1 MTQARGGLC
10 SHLMTAPS
18 IFFMNPFNNFGI
30 AKRLYAVSFLLIAAL
45 VGLAFV
51 AWMQLSEVVQI
62 ARSTGTA
69 RAPQLQRIGDIE
81 LNVTRASL
89 QIRHALLVKTPQD
102 LAATLADIGTR
113 RKAIDESLAG
123 FERALFTAAGR
134 DAFANLPPLAAEFWQ
149 VAGANVQLIEAG
161 KKDEA
166 FDFLVA
172 KTIPARNN
180 LLAALDKEKERQS
193 TSLVKELYALE
204 QDAINIRRE
213 LIGMVVAVAVGLALF
228 SWHIASVLRRRVADS
243 KEVAERVRDGDLTV
257 AVHDRGRDEFS
268 PLLEALGAMQGALI
282 SVVGTVRQNADS
294 VATASVQIAQGNQDL
309 SGRTEEQ
316 ASALQQTAA
325 SMEQLGSTVRQNA
338 QNARH
343 GNQLAIDAS
352 SVANLGG
359 EVMRDVV
366 ETMKGIN
373 ESSRKIADIISVI
386 DGIAF
391 QTNILALNAAVE
403 AARAGEQGR
412 GFAVV
417 ASEVRNLAQRSAGA
431 AKEIKILIDTS
442 VTQVEHGSSLVD
454 RAGSTMGEVVSAIQK
469 VTAIMSQI
477 SLASDEQSSGVGQV
491 GEAVTQMDQATQQN
505 AALVEESA
513 AAADSLKQQAAQLVQ
528 AVAVFKLNGGRA
540 THAPDLRPALV
551 APRAMPMER
560 PVSA

>member
-1 MTQARGGLC
+1 
-10 SHLMTAPS
+10 
-18 IFFMNPFNNFGI
+18 MNPFNSLGI
-30 AKRLYAVSFLLIAAL
+30 AKRLYAVSFVLIAAL

-51 AWMQLSEVVQI
+51 AWLQLSEVVQI
-62 ARSTGTA
+62 ARSTGTG
-69 RAPQLQRIGDIE
+69 RAPQLQRIGEIE

-102 LAATLADIGTR
+102 LAATLADIGNR
-113 RKAIDESLAG
+113 RKAIDESFAD

-134 DAFANLPPLAAEFWQ
+134 QAFAQFAPLAADFWQ
-149 VAGANVQLIEAG
+149 VADANVQLIEAG

-166 FDFLVA
+166 FDFLLA
-172 KTIPARNN
+172 KTIPSRNN
-180 LLAALDKEKERQS
+180 LLEALDKEKGRQS
-193 TSLVKELYALE
+193 GSLAQELQTLE
-204 QDAINIRRE
+204 QDALNIRRE
-213 LIGMVVAVAVGLALF
+213 LIGMAIAVAIGLALF

-243 KEVAERVRDGDLTV
+243 KQVAERVRDGDLTV
-257 AVHDRGRDEFS
+257 AVRDRARDEFS
-268 PLLEALGAMQGALI
+268 PLLQALGAMQAALT
-282 SVVGTVRQNADS
+282 SVVGTVRQNADA

-309 SGRTEEQ
+309 SSRTEEQ

-343 GNQLAIDAS
+343 GNALAIEAS

-366 ETMKGIN
+366 DTMKGIN

-417 ASEVRNLAQRSAGA
+417 ASEVRSLAQRSASA
-431 AKEIKILIDTS
+431 AKEIKTLIDTS
-442 VTQVEHGSSLVD
+442 VAQVEHGSSLVD
-454 RAGSTMGEVVSAIQK
+454 RAGNTMGEVVSAIQK
-469 VTAIMSQI
+469 VTAIMREI
-477 SLASDEQSSGVGQV
+477 SLASDEQSGGVGQV

-513 AAADSLKQQAAQLVQ
+513 AAADSLKLQAAQLVQ
-528 AVAVFKLNGGRA
+528 VVAVFKLGGA
-540 THAPDLRPALV
+540 DGPRPSGTPQALA
-551 APRAMPMER
+551 APRARPMR
-560 PVSA
+560 RLASA